1 MVPMFQQFWAD
12 EDGQALVEYGLLI
25 ALLALVVISVITLF
39 GRRVSDN
46 LYGTTNNQLP
56 FN

>member
-1 MVPMFQQFWAD
+1 MFQQFWAD

-25 ALLALVVISVITLF
+25 GLLALVLIGIITIF

-46 LYGTTNNQLP
+46 LYGTTNNSLP